1 MKQIKIDFN
10 NYTDISHFKAKTPY
24 PTGNFRITRKE
35 LISILYKYG
44 GFSNISVSKKS
55 EKLYYSLVDF
65 IFDVHENGDNTISFF
80 RNDDYKFSES
90 SFIGKLSFIHG
101 MMGAIIF
108 ADKFLNVTEML
119 HLTDKRLD
127 VYGTKSP
134 DFFALNKR
142 GDAILLEAKGSS
154 NIVPMKTIN
163 YGIKQVEGITRVE
176 RSDKTQTFVRF
187 KKYVSTSNFDVNNK
201 YYIDLIDPV
210 GKGDDYIKFDFD
222 HAIYLH
228 YSYIFNYL
236 EKNKTSETTL
246 GKKVYIT
253 SLVGEDRI
261 GIIKVVYEL
270 LKNYNKGNNNSL
282 YDEIREITE
291 ELYGE
296 EEYYREPEISNSQ
309 DSNAKK
315 TVEEYKK
322 NVESREYDK
331 SEMHDNLEKQEE
343 QEVHYDYLNVNGYSI
358 GRDGICIR
366 SNPL

>member
-10 NYTDISHFKAKTPY
+10 NYSDLDHFIAKAPY
-24 PTGNFRITRKE
+24 PAGNFRITRKE

-44 GFSNISVSKKS
+44 GFSNISVSEKS
-55 EKLYYSLVDF
+55 KTLYHSLVDF
-65 IFDVHENGDNTISFF
+65 IFDTQENGDNTISFF

-90 SFIGKLSFIHG
+90 SFMGKLSFIHG

-127 VYGTKSP
+127 VYGTRSP

-154 NIVPMKTIN
+154 NIVQVNTIKN
-163 YGIKQVEGITRVE
+163 GIEQVKGITRVE

-187 KKYVSTSNFDVNNK
+187 KKYVSTSNFENNKK

-236 EKNKTSETTL
+236 EKNKTSETIL
-246 GKKVYIT
+246 GKIVYIT
-253 SLVGEDRI
+253 SSVGEDKI
-261 GIIKVVYEL
+261 GINKVVYNL
-270 LKNYNKGNNNSL
+270 LKNYNKGNSNL
-282 YDEIREITE
+282 YDEIREVTE

-296 EEYYREPEISNSQ
+296 EEYYREPEIGIFNSQ
-309 DSNAKK
+309 DSNTKK
-315 TVEEYKK
+315 TLEEYKRDD
-322 NVESREYDK
+322 ESREYDK
-331 SEMHDNLEKQEE
+331 NEMNDNQEKH
-343 QEVHYDYLNVNGYSI
+343 EVHYEYLNVGGYSI
-358 GRDGICIR
+358 GRDGICIK
-366 SNPL
+366 SQLFK